1 MARSGREV
9 SQPEVEEEKPL
20 DPAAERLRRK
30 MVRLLAVSIGT
41 LFIGVMAVLG
51 AVVYK
56 LSGRSA
62 APAALE
68 AQAPGVAVEG
78 RIDLPEGAMIVSA
91 DLDGERVMLHVRL
104 PDGRQRLLV
113 HSLAGGGIIADLAI
127 D

>member
-56 LSGRSA
+56 LSGRNA
-62 APAALE
+62 APAVLE

-78 RIDLPEGAMIVSA
+78 RIDLPEGARIVSA

-104 PDGRQRLLV
+104 ADGRERLLV